1 MMEAL
6 RTRIVEDG
14 YQRVLRLLE
23 EAHGFEVR
31 AHRAIL
37 EARKFEAKAARLALK
52 EKRLRGRASA
62 RVSRSNSIGDRVWWM
77 RREEQAVDKELKLE
91 KSHQLTFE
99 AEALRQRAKAVDS
112 QGAQLL
118 INARGKMRES
128 TEFLVEAKR
137 LFLEAEA
144 AKAAV

>member
-1 MMEAL
+1 MMQAL

-52 EKRLRGRASA
+52 EKRLRGKASA
-62 RVSRSNSIGDRVWWM
+62 RVNRSHVVGERAIAM
-77 RREEQAVDKELKLE
+77 LYEEQAVDKELKIE
-91 KSHQLTFE
+91 KTHQLTFE
-99 AEALRQRAKAVDS
+99 AEAFRQRAKAVDS
-112 QGAQLL
+112 QAQQLR
-118 INARGKMRES
+118 IAAR
-128 TEFLVEAKR
+128 A
-137 LFLEAEA
+137 
-144 AKAAV
+144 

>member
-1 MMEAL
+1 MEAA
-6 RTRIVEDG
+6 RTRIVEDP

-52 EKRLRGRASA
+52 EKRLRGKASA
-62 RVSRSNSIGDRVWWM
+62 HVSHPHSIGDLAWWTV
-77 RREEQAVDKELKLE
+77 REEQAVDKELKLE

-112 QGAQLL
+112 QAAQLL
-118 INARGKMRES
+118 ISARGKMRES

-144 AKAAV
+144 AKASV